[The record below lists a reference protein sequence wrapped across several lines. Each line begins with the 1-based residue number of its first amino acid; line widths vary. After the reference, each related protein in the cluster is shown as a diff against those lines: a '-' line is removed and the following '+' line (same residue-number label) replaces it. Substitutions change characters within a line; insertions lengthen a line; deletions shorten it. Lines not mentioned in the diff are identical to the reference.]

1 MKTPIKFGFLI
12 AAAAL
17 LSGCGGGGAPGEHD
31 EFYEFFSGG
40 FSGQVSVVGLPSGR
54 LFRRIPVFSV
64 DAEKGYGFDEE
75 TKAMLNTSHG
85 FVPWDDSHHP
95 KLSQTE
101 GAIDGRWLFINGNNT
116 PRIARIDLTTFET
129 AEIIEIPNSAGN
141 HSSPYLTQ
149 NSEYVVAGT
158 RFSMPWSSSLNFNQ
172 RCKASISSVLVLVYP
187 LFTEGVPIT
196 NLLAK
201 RLYNPS
207 VSIME

>member
-1 MKTPIKFGFLI
+1 MTPTNKLERMKTPIKFGFLI

-17 LSGCGGGGAPGEHD
+17 LSGCGGGGAPGYHSDNSGALTNSSAAEEVYVAPGEHN

-54 LFRRIPVFSV
+54 LFRRIPVFSA

-116 PRIARIDLTTFET
+116 PRIAR
-129 AEIIEIPNSAGN
+129 
-141 HSSPYLTQ
+141 
-149 NSEYVVAGT
+149 
-158 RFSMPWSSSLNFNQ
+158 
-172 RCKASISSVLVLVYP
+172 
-187 LFTEGVPIT
+187 
-196 NLLAK
+196 NL
-201 RLYNPS
+201 
-207 VSIME
+207 